1 MLFVSSLLKKSYSLV
16 KIFPKGL
23 LFCVL
28 LVYNINIIS
37 LLYPFGR
44 DRMSY
49 KTNYTSKLGEIIS
62 AQREFYASGRTR
74 DVSFR
79 RQLLINLK
87 IMIRDNEE
95 RILDALKADLGK
107 SKGEGYVTE
116 MGLIEQEINHA
127 LRNLRVWNTPT
138 VVPTPFYMLPAASY
152 KVRHPRGLVMI
163 FAPWNF
169 PLRFSMMPLISSI
182 AAGNC
187 TIIKFSENSPATTK
201 LLCELLGRYFEPEYV
216 AVCQDTFEAI
226 TAIRNEQFGLVFY
239 AGNTAVARIIMK
251 AAAPQLT
258 PVVLELG
265 GKSPCIVDKSANLR
279 LAAKRIVAGKMVN
292 AGQLA
297 TAPDYLFVESCVKD
311 ELIGYIAEYSS
322 KFSSNSP
329 CENGCYP
336 KIVNRMHFDRL
347 RGYLEDGDIIMGGEI
362 NEQSGRISLTL
373 MENINKD
380 SKLLS
385 EEIFGPILPVFEF
398 DDISSVVSTIRK
410 HPKPPAL
417 YVFTSS
423 KKVRDAMIGGLDF
436 GSACI
441 NDTLVQTTNPHL
453 PIGGVADSGM
463 GCCHGKAGFETF
475 STQSSV
481 VRSSTFDFNPFR
493 YPPYDDK
500 YSIEKLILRYLT

>member
-1 MLFVSSLLKKSYSLV
+1 
-16 KIFPKGL
+16 
-23 LFCVL
+23 
-28 LVYNINIIS
+28 
-37 LLYPFGR
+37 
-44 DRMSY
+44 MSY
-49 KTNYTSKLGEIIS
+49 KTNYTSKLGEIIA

-95 RILDALKADLGK
+95 RILDALRSDLGK

-116 MGLIEQEINHA
+116 IGLVEQEINHV
-127 LRNLRVWNTPT
+127 LRNIRVWNTPT
-138 VVPTPFYMLPAASY
+138 VVSTPFYMLPAASY

-163 FAPWNF
+163 FAPWNCPF
-169 PLRFSMMPLISSI
+169 RFSMMPLISSI

-187 TIIKFSENSPATTK
+187 TIIKLPENAPATTK
-201 LLCELLGRYFEPEYV
+201 LLSELISKYFEKEYV
-216 AVCQDTFEAI
+216 AACQDTFEAI

-239 AGNTAVARIIMK
+239 TGNTAVARIIMK

-265 GKSPCIVDKSANLR
+265 GKSPCIVDRSANLR

-297 TAPDYLFVESCVKD
+297 AAPDYLFVESSVKD

-336 KIVNRMHFDRL
+336 KIINRMHFDRL
-347 RGYLEDGDIIMGGEI
+347 RGYLEDGDIIMGGEA
-362 NEQSGRISLTL
+362 NEQTGRISLTL
-373 MENINKD
+373 MENIDKD

-398 DDISSVVSTIRK
+398 DDIASVVSTIRK

-441 NDTLVQTTNPHL
+441 NDTLVQTANPHL
-453 PIGGVADSGM
+453 PIGGVGE
-463 GCCHGKAGFETF
+463 GGIGRCHGKSGFETF
-475 STQSSV
+475 STQSAV
-481 VRSSTFDFNPFR
+481 VRSSSVFDFNPFR
-493 YPPYDDK
+493 YPPFDDK
-500 YSIEKLILRYLT
+500 YSIEKLILRYFT